1 MILIKFRLR
10 NVNDFL
16 SYFCAFNSISMSV
29 QTAERVSHH
38 EPSDNVNYQR
48 HLIAYRE
55 AEKVISGNVLEIGC
69 GEGYGMA
76 LLAPQADTYK
86 AVDKYLP
93 KIKAEEIGD
102 SVSFEQMNLPPLHGM
117 KNNSFDQI
125 FSFQVIEHIQD
136 DELFVAEMHRVL
148 KPGGKAI
155 ITTPNIKMSLTR
167 NPWHIREYT
176 VAGLSELMSKYFP
189 KVDMMGVFGNEKVMA
204 YYEENKVSVEKITKW
219 DFLNL
224 QYNLPRQVL
233 QIPYDILNRLNRRK
247 LMNGNQSL
255 VSDIQYSDYYIDKA
269 DETCLDLYVV
279 ATK

>member
-1 MILIKFRLR
+1 
-10 NVNDFL
+10 
-16 SYFCAFNSISMSV
+16 MSV

-48 HLIAYRE
+48 HLIAYKE
-55 AEKVISGNVLEIGC
+55 ADKIISGEVLEIGC

-76 LLAPQADTYK
+76 LLGPKADSYK

-93 KIKAEEIGD
+93 KIKPLEIGD
-102 SVSFEQMNLPPLHGM
+102 SVSFEQMNLPPLKGM
-117 KNNSFDQI
+117 EANSFDQI
-125 FSFQVIEHIQD
+125 FSFQVIEHIED

-176 VAGLSELMSKYFP
+176 VDGLETLMSKYFP
-189 KVDMMGVFGNEKVMA
+189 KVEMMGVFGNEKVMD
-204 YYEENKVSVEKITKW
+204 YYQENKISVDKITKW

-224 QYNLPRQVL
+224 QYNLPRQLL
-233 QIPYDILNRLNRRK
+233 QIPYDILNRINRRK
-247 LMNGNQSL
+247 LMNGNQTL

-279 ATK
+279 ASK

>member
-1 MILIKFRLR
+1 
-10 NVNDFL
+10 
-16 SYFCAFNSISMSV
+16 MSV

-48 HLIAYRE
+48 HLIAYKE
-55 AEKVISGNVLEIGC
+55 AEKVISGDVLEIGC

-76 LLAPQADTYK
+76 LLAPQAKTYK

-93 KIKAEEIGD
+93 KIKAEDLGD
-102 SVSFEQMNLPPLHGM
+102 TVSFEQMNLPPLAGM
-117 KNNSFDQI
+117 EANVYDQI
-125 FSFQVIEHIQD
+125 FSFQVIEHIED

-148 KPGGKAI
+148 KSGGKAV

-176 VAGLSELMSKYFP
+176 VAQLASLMSKYFS
-189 KVDMMGVFGNEKVMA
+189 KVEMMGVFGNEKVMD
-204 YYEENKVSVEKITKW
+204 YYKENEASVKKITRW
-219 DFLNL
+219 DVLNL
-224 QYNLPRQVL
+224 QYRLPRQLL

-269 DETCLDLYVV
+269 DETCLDLFVL
-279 ATK
+279 AEK